1 LDEESVSTQN
11 HVNHTYSQQ
20 TGQFAQPT
28 YEIESLGF
36 PFAFLN
42 GRETAKVPPLKKT
55 FEIIE

>member
-1 LDEESVSTQN
+1 
-11 HVNHTYSQQ
+11 VNHAYSQQ